1 MIILHIKQLGSF
13 WCCCYKHRS
22 LHRKARVVRA
32 SRQYRSR
39 TMYTCGTRI
48 ISTPLLQNGP
58 AATHTF
64 SNKLSAAAAAAAAAA
79 VSYNFPDKLQVRLIM
94 QSISVIRRARQRH
107 GTVARG
113 ALRPHTAPNDIDAPG
128 TACSA
133 VTYHTGNI

>member
-58 AATHTF
+58 
-64 SNKLSAAAAAAAAAA
+64 SAAAAAA

-133 VTYHTGNI
+133 VTYHTGNIHV